1 VKLTK
6 LHEEFINTSRR
17 PMQFGRL
24 PVDPKQIELP
34 VVPMDRWVLKNKK
47 TLTKTYRFRRPV
59 DRNTMLKTLLAY
71 EENVQHHAMM
81 TLEEDTL
88 VIELSTKNVGI
99 VTELDKEYAKF
110 ADQVFKDTV
119 MSPDDTRSSP
129 RM

>member
-1 VKLTK
+1 MKLTK

-81 TLEEDTL
+81 TLE
-88 VIELSTKNVGI
+88 
-99 VTELDKEYAKF
+99 
-110 ADQVFKDTV
+110 
-119 MSPDDTRSSP
+119 
-129 RM
+129 